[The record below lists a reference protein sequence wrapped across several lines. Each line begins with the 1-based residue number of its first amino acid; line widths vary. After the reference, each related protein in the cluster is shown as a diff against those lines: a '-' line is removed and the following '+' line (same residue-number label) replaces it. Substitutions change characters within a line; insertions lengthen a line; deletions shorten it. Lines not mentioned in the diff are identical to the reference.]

1 MTAVP
6 RIRRLWAVIRPG
18 AAGRQIIDLTAREP
32 DTAGMSGVL
41 LINGMIAGDS
51 LSLALDL
58 VSNPKADP
66 DLTGPTGPNGWTPLF
81 AGEADGTRTLLRVID
96 WTGGKGAKPPTGY
109 VGGTGSTAL
118 VAKADAFNFNALKRV
133 DIFTAQ
139 TAAVTGI
146 ASVVFDPPFATVPAK
161 VLPTGIPNILAGPI
175 KVELVAGSVT
185 KTGCQVKVTQQAL
198 VGGLLSPLAGATV
211 NVIAIEA

>member
-18 AAGRQIIDLTAREP
+18 AAGRQVIDLTAREP
-32 DTAGMSGVL
+32 DTTGMSGAL
-41 LINGMIAGDS
+41 LLSGMIAGDS

-58 VSNPKADP
+58 VSDPKADP
-66 DLTGPTGPNGWTPLF
+66 DLTGPSGPNGWTPLL
-81 AGEADGTRTLLRVID
+81 AGEADGTRTLLKVID
-96 WTGGKGAKPPTGY
+96 WTGGKGTKPGTGY
-109 VGGTGSTAL
+109 VGGTGATAL
-118 VAKADAFNFNALKRV
+118 VAKANAFNFNALKRV

-139 TAAVTGI
+139 TAVTTGI

-161 VLPTGIPNILAGPI
+161 ALPTAIPNVLAGPI
-175 KVELVAGSVT
+175 RAELVAGSLT

-198 VGGLLSPLAGATV
+198 VTGLITNLAGATV